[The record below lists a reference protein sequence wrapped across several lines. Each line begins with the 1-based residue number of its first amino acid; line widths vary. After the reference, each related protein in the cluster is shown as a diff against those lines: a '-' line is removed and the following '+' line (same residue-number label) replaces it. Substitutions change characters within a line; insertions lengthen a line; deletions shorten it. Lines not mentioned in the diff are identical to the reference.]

1 MQQLNELNSV
11 VGECNRIVDGMLNG
25 KMSRDDG
32 LFAAA
37 ATLRNIAIEFVQFV
51 TYALPILHTID
62 QAMRAAQAQA
72 AQMQTAQ
79 AQAARMED
87 PSMARDARTRAQ
99 EAPQSPQTPTPQ
111 EAPPANVVP
120 INAGGDI
127 QVVDGTP
134 GGRR

>member
-1 MQQLNELNSV
+1 MQQLNELNTV

-62 QAMRAAQAQA
+62 QAMHAAQAQA
-72 AQMQTAQ
+72 VQA
-79 AQAARMED
+79 AQAAQMPAARA
-87 PSMARDARTRAQ
+87 PSTA
-99 EAPQSPQTPTPQ
+99 TPTQ
-111 EAPPANVVP
+111 GPPMAESDPMPTNVVP
-120 INAGGDI
+120 INAGTSAEI
-127 QVVDGTP
+127 QQVDGTP
-134 GGRR
+134 GARR

>member
-1 MQQLNELNSV
+1 MQQLNELNTV

-72 AQMQTAQ
+72 VQAAQMP
-79 AQAARMED
+79 AARA
-87 PSMARDARTRAQ
+87 PSTA
-99 EAPQSPQTPTPQ
+99 TPTQ
-111 EAPPANVVP
+111 GPPMAESDPMPTNVVP
-120 INAGGDI
+120 INAGTSAEI
-127 QVVDGTP
+127 QQVDGTP